1 MKKENKR
8 SRFKVSRDDIELTLL
23 SLPTFIWYVVFSFL
37 PMIGILIA
45 FKDFRMIPGQGFITS
60 LFKSEW
66 VGFTNF
72 EFLFKTP
79 DAGII
84 IRNTILYNTLF
95 IILGTVVPVALAIG
109 ITQLYSKRLA
119 KVCQTAMFL
128 PHFLSWVVVSYFV
141 FAFLSY
147 DKGIV
152 NQILVTLGKD
162 PIQWYMQDQYWPY
175 ILVFMQV
182 WKTVGYGMVVYL
194 AAIAGIDQTYYEAA
208 VIDGATKW
216 QQIKYVT
223 LPLIKPII
231 IIMFIMAV
239 GNIFKSDF
247 GLFYQVPKNAGTL
260 FNTTATIDTYVYKA
274 IEGTGSMAM
283 SSAAAFFQ
291 SIIGFITILTA
302 NTIVKKIDGEN
313 GLF

>member
-1 MKKENKR
+1 MKKENTKG
-8 SRFKVSRDDIELTLL
+8 RFKVSRDDVELTILA
-23 SLPTFIWYVVFSFL
+23 LPTFIWYIVFSFL

-45 FKDFRMIPGQGFITS
+45 FKDFRMIPGQGFISS
-60 LFKSEW
+60 LFQSEW

-79 DAGII
+79 DAAII
-84 IRNTILYNTLF
+84 IRNTILYNVLF
-95 IILGTVVPVALAIG
+95 IILGTVVPVTLAIA
-109 ITQLYSKRLA
+109 ITQMYSKKLA
-119 KVCQTAMFL
+119 KLCQTAMFL

-152 NQILVTLGKD
+152 NQILGWLGKD
-162 PIQWYMQDQYWPY
+162 PIQWYMQEQYWPY
-175 ILVFMQV
+175 ILIFMQV
-182 WKTVGYGMVVYL
+182 WKTVGYGMIVYL

-208 VIDGATKW
+208 IIDGATKW
-216 QQIKYVT
+216 QQIKFITV
-223 LPLIKPII
+223 PLIKPII

-239 GNIFKSDF
+239 GNIFRSDF
-247 GLFYQVPKNAGTL
+247 GLFYQVPKNSGTL

-291 SIIGFITILTA
+291 SVIGFITILTA